1 MGFFTQEG
9 KGQTIDS
16 TEGKIS
22 ETHKTQLFK
31 KFGDPFRKHNVTVRD
46 TASTINLTMMNN
58 ELRFAKYYGKIIR
71 HIKIAQL
78 NFYQNMDDSTQK
90 KKYFGTNILTKLHRT
105 SRKSVI
111 KKNLFFHSGEQ
122 FYPTIMADNE
132 RFYRTIPYIRDAR
145 IIVDTIPG
153 NSDSIDITVM
163 TKDLFSITG
172 SIGSLSTSTQRFSV
186 AEMNLAGLG
195 QSIQYMPFIDND
207 RKPRAGGEFTYRYY
221 NVLGSFAD
229 LRLMAST
236 VGKNIVTGDRNEESG
251 TFELSRPLV
260 SQYKKFTGGILL
272 SEARTH
278 NVYPNLIDQGRYY
291 KYRYTTF
298 DMWGGINLGVKKYLT
313 DEKNRARTLLSF
325 RYAKYTFHNAPLQ
338 IGNTYNYLTDSR
350 QGALAQLTF
359 FKQNFYQTRYF
370 YGFGT
375 TEDIPYGHSYSLIGG
390 WFRQLNTSRPYIGW
404 DLNKYNLYSKGDIL
418 QYFLK
423 GGMMIQ
429 HGVQDLGYV
438 VGATFYSRVI
448 YRNQV
453 KIRQIMRFSY
463 SEIINR
469 KTLDP
474 LRINN
479 SQYGLRNFGL
489 DSTIGSRR
497 LTFHSETIA
506 YTPKKI
512 LGFLI
517 APFLASDFSLLT
529 PPKGNLQRTALYTGV
544 GPGFRIRNENLVFGT
559 IEIRSLY
566 FPKRVPG
573 LNQFKIGMNANLRF
587 RFNTNYV
594 NKPDIVQLN
603 SDPFNTIY

>member
-1 MGFFTQEG
+1 MS
-9 KGQTIDS
+9 QTVDTTHLQK
-16 TEGKIS
+16 TEN
-22 ETHKTQLFK
+22 HKNPIFK
-31 KFGDPFRKHNVTVRD
+31 KLSDPFTKHNVTVRD
-46 TASTINLTMMNN
+46 TASTLNLTLLNN
-58 ELRFAKYYGKIIR
+58 QLRFSRYLGKVIR
-71 HIKIAQL
+71 NIKFTEL
-78 NFYQNMDDSTQK
+78 NFYQNMEDSTQK
-90 KKYFGTNILTKLHRT
+90 KKYFGTNILTKLHRM
-105 SRKSVI
+105 SRPSVI

-122 FYPTIMADNE
+122 FYPTVIADNE
-132 RFYRTIPYIRDAR
+132 RFYRTIPFIRDAR

-153 NSDSIDITVM
+153 NSDSIDITVV

-172 SIGSLSTSTQRFSV
+172 SIGSLSASTQRFTV
-186 AEMNLAGLG
+186 AEMNLGGLG
-195 QSIQYMPFIDND
+195 QSIQYMPFIDNG
-207 RKPRAGGEFTYRYY
+207 RKPRAGAEFTYRYY
-221 NVLGSFAD
+221 NLFGSFAD
-229 LRLMAST
+229 MRIMASS
-236 VGKNIVTGDRNEESG
+236 VGKNIVTGDRNEEST

-260 SQYKKFTGGILL
+260 SQYKKFTGGLIL
-272 SEARTH
+272 SKAKTH
-278 NVYPNLIDQGRYY
+278 NVYSNLIEDGRYY
-291 KYRYTTF
+291 KYNYTTF
-298 DMWGGINLGVKKYLT
+298 DIWGGINLGIKKYLT
-313 DEKNRARTLLSF
+313 DERNRARTLLSV
-325 RYAKYTFHNAPLQ
+325 RYMKYTFHNAPTQ
-338 IGNTYNYLTDSR
+338 ITNGFNYMTDSR

-404 DLNKYNLYSKGDIL
+404 DLNKYNLSSQGDIL

-423 GGMMIQ
+423 GGTFIQ
-429 HGVQDLGYV
+429 QGLRDFGYIM
-438 VGATFYSRVI
+438 GATFYSRVI
-448 YRNQV
+448 YRNQT
-453 KIRQIMRFSY
+453 KIRQIFRFSY

-469 KTLDP
+469 RTLDP
-474 LRINN
+474 LKINN

-512 LGFLI
+512 FGFLI
-517 APFLASDFSLLT
+517 APFMAGDLSLLT
-529 PPKGNLQRTALYTGV
+529 PPKGNLQRTALYTGF

-559 IEIRSLY
+559 IEVRSLY

-573 LNQFKIGMNANLRF
+573 LNQFKIGMTANLRF

-603 SDPFNTIY
+603 SDPYNSIY